1 VKPKVKKEEVQE
13 PEYVIEAIIGR
24 RPTKFINKG
33 VWDYLLKW
41 EGNDG
46 IILFL

>member
-1 VKPKVKKEEVQE
+1 MKTKVKEEEEQE
-13 PEYVIEAIIGR
+13 FVIEAIIGR

-41 EGNDG
+41 EGNSNT
-46 IILFL
+46 IIFL